1 MPGGYRARLVLFN
14 ENLGGHAAMH
24 HALRAHL
31 RRPGAWEVRFVDLP
45 GPGRW
50 RRLASARLP
59 YLGARDLDF
68 QTVRYRLAQSLHA
81 RRLLQATLRPGD
93 VLHAYTQSALLCGA
107 DLLACRPSVVA
118 TDATI
123 AQGVY
128 HLPYR
133 RPTRHTY
140 LSARALRAREV
151 RVYRAATLVVAQ
163 SRWAARSLSD
173 AYGVGA
179 DRLRIVPY
187 GLADRPVPARA
198 LDRERPAITFIG
210 ATLGRKGGERLLRV
224 VREHLPG
231 RFVCHLVTR
240 EAVEAGPD
248 VVVHRDLSPGDPR
261 LDGLLARSL
270 AVVLPTE
277 MDHSPYAV
285 LEAMRAGVAVVAT
298 RSGAVHEMVVHD
310 ETGLLVSHDD
320 AALAEAL
327 RTLAEHPDRAE
338 EMGRAGRRRF
348 TRTYDAAA
356 TTAALLTV
364 CEEARERYRAAA
376 AAGTPLA
383 AGPAADR

>member
-1 MPGGYRARLVLFN
+1 MLFN

-24 HALRAHL
+24 HALRARL
-31 RRPGAWEVRFVDLP
+31 GDPGARGGWEVRFVDLP

-50 RRLASARLP
+50 RRLASTRVP
-59 YLGARDLDF
+59 GLGARDLDL

-81 RRLLQATLRPGD
+81 RRLLRATLRPGD
-93 VLHAYTQSALLCGA
+93 VLHAYTQSALLCGP
-107 DLLACRPSVVA
+107 DLLRDRPSVVA

-123 AQGVY
+123 AQGAY

-140 LSARALRAREV
+140 LAVRALRAREL

-163 SRWAARSLSD
+163 SRWVARSLRD
-173 AYGVGA
+173 GYGVDPG
-179 DRLRIVPY
+179 RLRLVPY

-198 LDRERPAITFIG
+198 VDAQRPALTFIG
-210 ATLGRKGGERLLRV
+210 STLDRKGGARLLRV

-231 RFVCHLVTR
+231 RFVCHVVTR
-240 EAVEAGPD
+240 EPVAAGPD

-261 LDGLLARSL
+261 LDALLARSL
-270 AVVLPTE
+270 AVVLPSE

-298 RSGAVHEMVVHD
+298 RSGAVHEMVTHG

-320 AALAEAL
+320 AALARAL
-327 RTLAEHPDRAE
+327 RTLVEHPDRAE

-348 TRTYDAAA
+348 IRTYDAAA
-356 TTAALLTV
+356 TTAALLAV
-364 CEEARERYRAAA
+364 CDEARERYRAGIARS
-376 AAGTPLA
+376 G
-383 AGPAADR
+383 R